1 MENPKP
7 TQEHFIIGLTGNI
20 GSGKSLVRN
29 MLEHLGALSIDAD
42 WLTRQAS
49 LRGNPGYEAI
59 LSRFGRAILGEDGQ
73 INRQKLGKQ
82 VFSSRQAL
90 EDLENILHPLAST
103 ATRHIIEQSPLP
115 VVVIEAI
122 KLLESDLA
130 EQCQQIWV
138 VETDERSQYERLQRT
153 RGMSRADIRARLAQQ
168 TPTAQMKEQAD
179 VVIDNSGSI
188 AAAWEQV
195 RTAWKALPQPSWD
208 AAHFL
213 AARQAVHLLDA
224 DQAGM
229 SQAREFLEN
238 HPDSMP
244 ARFLESA
251 RLIDPKSETTPDLLL
266 RDMLRFCFSAARRDE
281 LAIWSRAGFACQL
294 GAYHFRGADSSA
306 KLEAH
311 IKGIEAFSAYY
322 LCSQISLPARPED
335 ASMLE
340 RLGYDIRNEPQRL
353 ADAALKAGYNLY
365 SKVNPGLLRLF

>member
-1 MENPKP
+1 MENPTPVK
-7 TQEHFIIGLTGNI
+7 THFIIGLTGNI
-20 GSGKSLVRN
+20 GSGKSLIRN

-49 LRGNPGYEAI
+49 LRGSPGYEAI

-195 RTAWKALPQPSWD
+195 RTAWKTLPQPSWD
-208 AAHFL
+208 AVHFL
-213 AARQAVHLLDA
+213 AARQAVSPVGCGSGRNVPGARIPGKPSGQHAGALFGISPA
-224 DQAGM
+224 D
-229 SQAREFLEN
+229 
-238 HPDSMP
+238 
-244 ARFLESA
+244 
-251 RLIDPKSETTPDLLL
+251 
-266 RDMLRFCFSAARRDE
+266 
-281 LAIWSRAGFACQL
+281 
-294 GAYHFRGADSSA
+294 
-306 KLEAH
+306 
-311 IKGIEAFSAYY
+311 
-322 LCSQISLPARPED
+322 
-335 ASMLE
+335 
-340 RLGYDIRNEPQRL
+340 
-353 ADAALKAGYNLY
+353 
-365 SKVNPGLLRLF
+365 